1 MKRLLTLQRLLYTIE
16 VYYHGSDSLGA
27 ISILELTS
35 RRNHKGR
42 GSARDYVYDTLR
54 SNILHLDLKPG
65 TKMSEQEVS
74 DEFQVSRTPVREVF
88 VHLLQDGLVEIYP
101 QRGTYV
107 SLINLKGLEEGRF
120 VRELMETAVIQEA
133 AGRLS
138 KDDIFRLES
147 NLAAQE
153 ISCRNKNYLQMLS
166 LDDDFHATIFRA
178 CGKERT
184 WNMVQQLNYDFL
196 RVRVLRLSHDF
207 RWDTI
212 LSQHQSIFEA
222 LKKGDSQGAKSIM
235 GEHLRLVIVEKE
247 GLTSEYPEYFADF

>member
-1 MKRLLTLQRLLYTIE
+1 MVVLVR
-16 VYYHGSDSLGA
+16 GA
-27 ISILELTS
+27 ILILEFPAKP
-35 RRNHKGR
+35 NHKGR
-42 GSARDYVYDTLR
+42 GSARDYVYETLR

-88 VHLLQDGLVEIYP
+88 VHLLQDGLVDVYP

-107 SLINLKGLEEGRF
+107 SLIDLKGLEEGRF

-133 AGRLS
+133 AGCLS

-147 NLAAQE
+147 NLASQE
-153 ISCRNKNYLQMLS
+153 ISYRNRNYLQMLS

-207 RWDTI
+207 RWDKI
-212 LSQHQSIFEA
+212 LRQHQAIFEA
-222 LKKGDSQGAKSIM
+222 LKQGDAQGSKEIM
-235 GEHLRLVIVEKE
+235 GDHLRLVIVEKE
-247 GLTSEYPEYFADF
+247 GLTSDYPEYFADF